1 MKHVPY
7 NQAVVEVKTLI
18 YEMRR
23 FVKEYENEYFT
34 YRPSVPT
41 YRLIGSQKS
50 TAKFDK
56 QVCAE
61 EK

>member
-1 MKHVPY
+1 MPY
-7 NQAVVEVKTLI
+7 NQAVVEDKTLI

-34 YRPSVPT
+34 YYRPSIPT

-50 TAKFDK
+50 TAKFE